1 MKEVKLE
8 TAVKEYAPPICIEQ
22 TRLHIPMITE
32 KVDPSLYNEDIL
44 KFY

>member
-8 TAVKEYAPPICIEQ
+8 TAVKEYRERIEQ

-32 KVDPSLYNEDIL
+32 KVDQSLYNEDIL